1 MVRQRRRR
9 YSISIVA
16 EMFDVHPQ
24 TLRTYEREGLLRP
37 ARTVGNTRVY
47 SPEDVERI
55 ELILRL
61 TKELGVNLAGVE
73 VILNMRDRMEAIQR
87 QVNGLLQAMAA
98 RFDAEMK
105 HWGNREEEGLVPV
118 GRRGLLHRRGL

>member
-16 EMFDVHPQ
+16 EMLDIHPQ

-37 ARTVGNTRVY
+37 ARTIGNTRVY
-47 SPEDVERI
+47 SPDDVERI

-61 TKELGVNLAGVE
+61 TQELGVTLAGVE
-73 VILNMRDRMEAIQR
+73 VILNMRDRMEARQR
-87 QVNGLLQAMAA
+87 QVNGLLQAMAE

-105 HWGNREEEGLVPV
+105 QWGNREE
-118 GRRGLLHRRGL
+118 

>member
-1 MVRQRRRR
+1 MSQRRRH
-9 YSISIVA
+9 YSISLVA
-16 EMFDVHPQ
+16 EMFDIHPQ

-37 ARTVGNTRVY
+37 ARTGGNTRVF
-47 SPEDVERI
+47 SQTDVERI

-73 VILNMRDRMEAIQR
+73 VILNMRDRIDAMQR
-87 QVNGLLQAMAA
+87 QVNGLLKAMAE

-105 HWGNREEEGLVPV
+105 EWGDREEEGLVPV
-118 GRRGLLHRRGL
+118 GRRGLLRRSRP